1 MSKQTALALD
11 DGQMNQL
18 LAAAELLPT
27 PSRDAFLRS
36 VANRLSDIS
45 NPTNADI
52 SDAITFVLSSRGVA
66 TSMFMCDAGT
76 IKQTNNKRE

>member
-1 MSKQTALALD
+1 MIALD

-27 PSRDAFLRS
+27 NSRDAFLRS
-36 VANRLSDIS
+36 IANRLADIR

-52 SDAITFVLSSRGVA
+52 SDAITFVLNTRGAA
-66 TSMFMCDAGT
+66 TSMFMCDRKT
-76 IKQTNNKRE
+76 TK